1 MLQDN
6 PTLGSLEQALC
17 RLLFWIKKK
26 IISEDDIRVVAA
38 LETEF
43 EARME
48 RLRDESDGD
57 PEIDQTLEVAQNVHS
72 AIKPGI
78 SLGMC
83 RQLYCMVSSTE

>member
-1 MLQDN
+1 MLREN
-6 PTLGSLEQALC
+6 PALGSLDQALC

-26 IISEDDIRVVAA
+26 IISEDDMRVVTA

-43 EARME
+43 DARME
-48 RLRDESDGD
+48 RLRNDSDGE
-57 PEIDQTLEVAQNVHS
+57 PEIDQTLETAQNVHS

-83 RQLYCMVSSTE
+83 RQLYCMVS